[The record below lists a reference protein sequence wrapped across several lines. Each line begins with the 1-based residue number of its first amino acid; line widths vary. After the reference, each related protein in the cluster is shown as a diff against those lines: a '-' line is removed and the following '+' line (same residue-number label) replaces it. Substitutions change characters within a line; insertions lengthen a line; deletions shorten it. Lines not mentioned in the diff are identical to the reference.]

1 MATTMPPQV
10 AKQLRSRPS
19 APTRS
24 RAWRMLGSLP
34 VLFSGTIALGY
45 FLFRTSPP
53 GVKEGMVHQ
62 ARGLMQSA
70 TQDGYS
76 TQVKAEVKAATPP
89 VDTSAEERRTILEL
103 LAAMQKRVEELEKHK
118 TQTTTNQA
126 SQGAAVKP

>member
-24 RAWRMLGSLP
+24 RAWRMLGSLA
-34 VLFSGTIALGY
+34 VLFGGTIALGY

-53 GVKEGMVHQ
+53 GVKEAMVHQ

-76 TQVKAEVKAATPP
+76 TPVKAEVKAQAPP
-89 VDTSAEERRTILEL
+89 VESW
-103 LAAMQKRVEELEKHK
+103 
-118 TQTTTNQA
+118 
-126 SQGAAVKP
+126 SC